1 MEIPKEPRKTQ
12 FPIIVVAAAIIV
24 SILLGGLLGYSIS
37 YVITQGKI
45 NNLQTQ
51 IDSLLT
57 KPNQNVSYFL
67 GDNVSLSRIYAL
79 VKASVVVILD
89 QQPEQSIFGVT
100 YSQVQGSGFVY
111 NYSGEIV
118 VVTNYHVVQNGKNL
132 TLTFSD
138 GNTYSASIKGFD
150 PYEDLAILSAKV
162 PQNEWKPL
170 QIVSSST
177 LEVGDPVIAVG
188 SPYGLA
194 GTMTVGI
201 VSSLG
206 RTLTETMTGGYPI
219 ASVIQTST
227 AINPGNSG
235 GPLLNY
241 GGQVVGITTAIV
253 SNSQGLGFAIPSN
266 AILREINSL
275 ATTGSYSQH
284 PSLGIGGVDMTYD
297 IAVVM
302 HTNVTYGVLVES
314 VSRQNGL
321 QAGTSQVYVDGS
333 LIMIGGDVI
342 IAINQARITGLDGL
356 STYIEEY
363 TLPGQTA
370 NLTVVRNSQTMT
382 VAVSLG
388 ARSSPNGS

>member
-1 MEIPKEPRKTQ
+1 MN
-12 FPIIVVAAAIIV
+12 FPEESYKKKSWATIVVAASIV
-24 SILLGGLLGYSIS
+24 FLLLGGLVGYSIS
-37 YVITQGKI
+37 YMTTQGKI

-51 IDSLLT
+51 IDSL
-57 KPNQNVSYFL
+57 KAAPDQNVSYFL
-67 GDNVSLSRIYAL
+67 SDNFSLSLVYKQ
-79 VKASVVVILD
+79 VKASIVVIQDL
-89 QQPEQSIFGVT
+89 QPTQSIFGVT

-111 NYSGEIV
+111 NCTGEIAV
-118 VVTNYHVVQNGKNL
+118 ITNYHVVENAKNI
-132 TLTFSD
+132 TVTFVD
-138 GNTYSASIKGFD
+138 GNSYSASTKGFD
-150 PYEDLAILSAKV
+150 PYEDLAVLSADV

-188 SPYGLA
+188 SPYGLS

-201 VSSLG
+201 VSALG

-253 SNSQGLGFAIPSN
+253 SDSQGLGFAIPSS

-275 ATTGSYSQH
+275 VTSGSYSQH

-297 IAVVM
+297 IATAM

-333 LIMIGGDVI
+333 LVTIGGDVI
-342 IAINQARITGLDGL
+342 VAINQTRITGLDDL
-356 STYIEEY
+356 STYLDEN

-370 NLTVVRNSQTMT
+370 NLTIVRNLQTII
-382 VAVSLG
+382 VAVTLE
-388 ARSSPNGS
+388 ARSSPNTS

>member
-1 MEIPKEPRKTQ
+1 MN
-12 FPIIVVAAAIIV
+12 FPEESQKKKAWVIIIVAAVIV
-24 SILLGGLLGYSIS
+24 SLLLGGLLGYSMS
-37 YVITQGKI
+37 YMTTQGKI
-45 NNLQTQ
+45 SNLQTQ
-51 IDSLLT
+51 IDSL
-57 KPNQNVSYFL
+57 KAAPDQNVSYFL
-67 GDNVSLSRIYAL
+67 SDNFSLSLVYKQ
-79 VKASVVVILD
+79 VKASIVVIQDL
-89 QQPEQSIFGVT
+89 QPAQSIFGVT

-111 NYSGEIV
+111 NCTGEIV
-118 VVTNYHVVQNGKNL
+118 VITNYHVVENAKNI
-132 TLTFSD
+132 TVTFVD
-138 GNTYSASIKGFD
+138 GNSYSASTKGFD
-150 PYEDLAILSAKV
+150 PYEDLAVLSADV

-188 SPYGLA
+188 SPYGLS
-194 GTMTVGI
+194 GTMTLGI
-201 VSSLG
+201 VSALG

-253 SNSQGLGFAIPSN
+253 SNSQGLGFAIPSS

-275 ATTGSYSQH
+275 VTSGSYSQH
-284 PSLGIGGVDMTYD
+284 PSLGIGGIDMTYD
-297 IAVVM
+297 IATAM

-333 LIMIGGDVI
+333 LVTIGGDVI
-342 IAINQARITGLDGL
+342 VAINQTRITGLDDL
-356 STYIEEY
+356 STYLDEN

-370 NLTVVRNSQTMT
+370 NLTIVRNLQTII
-382 VAVSLG
+382 VAVTLE
-388 ARSSPNGS
+388 ARSSPNTS